1 MNLTW
6 DQYFMAIALT
16 TAMKSKDNS
25 TQVGALIVAP
35 DNTIISTG
43 YNGPPRYIND
53 ALVPT
58 TRPEKYYYVIHAEAN
73 AILTAKRDLKG
84 CTLYCTLFPCHD
96 CTKMIIQSGITTI
109 KYLTDLKSKDWQES
123 KAITKNLVKL
133 SNIELIQLSID
144 IELITTLN
152 SFVRGRK

>member
-1 MNLTW
+1 
-6 DQYFMAIALT
+6 MAIALT
-16 TAMKSKDNS
+16 TAMKSKDSS

-43 YNGPPRYIND
+43 YNGPPRYID
-53 ALVPT
+53 DTKVPT

-96 CTKMIIQSGITTI
+96 CAKMIIQSGINKI
-109 KYLTDLKSKDWQES
+109 KYLTDLKAKDWQDS
-123 KAITKNLVKL
+123 KAITENLVKL
-133 SNIELIQLSID
+133 ANVELTQLSIN
-144 IELITTLN
+144 IKLITTLN
-152 SFVRGRK
+152 GFVRRRK